1 MSFKGFE
8 TEWRGKDTTVGE
20 TIKKILRREKPL
32 RMKLFTAKYKLGT
45 MVRKLDVYIERLKH
59 RDAQMFQK
67 VVDAII
73 AKDQARATLYANEVA
88 EIRKIAKTLMTLQI
102 ALEQIQMRVE
112 TAIMTG
118 DIIASLTPVIGA
130 VKEVGAIMKKVMP
143 TLGIE
148 LDEIQEILQ
157 ESVTEIAEIAGYGAI
172 ALPSSPEAAKILE
185 EAKAVAE
192 QRMREA
198 FPELPSIASPSMEA
212 AVEEH

>member
-8 TEWRGKDTTVGE
+8 TEWKGKDATVGE

-32 RMKLFTAKYKLGT
+32 RMKLFTAKYRLGT

-112 TAIMTG
+112 TAILTG
-118 DIIASLTPVIGA
+118 DIITSLTPVIGA

-157 ESVTEIAEIAGYGAI
+157 ESVTEVAEIAGYGSI

-198 FPELPSIASPSMEA
+198 FPELPSITSPSMEA
-212 AVEEH
+212 TVEEH

>member
-8 TEWRGKDTTVGE
+8 TEWKGKDTTVGDAL
-20 TIKKILRREKPL
+20 KKILRREKPL
-32 RMKLFTAKYKLGT
+32 RMKLFTAKYRLGT

-59 RDAQMFQK
+59 RDAQLFQK

-112 TAIMTG
+112 TAILTG
-118 DIIASLTPVIGA
+118 DIITSLTPVIGA
-130 VKEVGAIMKKVMP
+130 VKEVGVIMKKVMP

-157 ESVTEIAEIAGYGAI
+157 ESVTEVAEIAGYGSI
-172 ALPSSPEAAKILE
+172 ALPTSPEAAKILE
-185 EAKAVAE
+185 EAKAIAE

-212 AVEEH
+212 TVEEH

>member
-1 MSFKGFE
+1 MSFKGFD
-8 TEWRGKDTTVGE
+8 TEWKGKDATVGE

-32 RMKLFTAKYKLGT
+32 RMKLFTAKYRLGT

-112 TAIMTG
+112 TAILTG
-118 DIIASLTPVIGA
+118 DIITSLTPVIGA

-148 LDEIQEILQ
+148 LDEIQDILQ
-157 ESVTEIAEIAGYGAI
+157 ESVTEVAEIAGYGTI

-198 FPELPSIASPSMEA
+198 FPELPSIASPSVEA
-212 AVEEH
+212 TVEEH

>member
-1 MSFKGFE
+1 MSFKGFD
-8 TEWRGKDTTVGE
+8 TEWKGKDQTVGE
-20 TIKKILRREKPL
+20 AIKKILRRDKPL
-32 RMKLFTAKYKLGT
+32 RMKLFTAKYRLGT

-59 RDAQMFQK
+59 RDSQMFQK

-112 TAIMTG
+112 TAIVTG
-118 DIIASLTPVIGA
+118 DIVTSLTPVIGA

-148 LDEIQEILQ
+148 LDEIQDILQ
-157 ESVTEIAEIAGYGAI
+157 ESVSEVAEIAGYGTI

-198 FPELPSIASPSMEA
+198 FPELPSITSPSPEA